1 MSTPLHCTP
10 PLPPN
15 SSCPACIANTVTA
28 CCAVLKH
35 SQCAVLQC
43 CQCCHVP
50 PCCRWLIVALTLFL
64 LSFVS
69 PVIRHGSW
77 NQSMHRT
84 MVLLTIIQS
93 PLLLLA
99 SSPSLVHVAV
109 AAAACRFAPL
119 CRQCCHASI
128 TATVVSRLLSLLA
141 SFCCRGTNFEA
152 LLFLH
157 DTVTMA
163 GLCHSLG
170 NAHGIFAVT
179 AG

>member
-1 MSTPLHCTP
+1 MRCAAVLPMLSCP
-10 PLPPN
+10 PLL
-15 SSCPACIANTVTA
+15 SLVD
-28 CCAVLKH
+28 CC
-35 SQCAVLQC
+35 
-43 CQCCHVP
+43 
-50 PCCRWLIVALTLFL
+50 FD
-64 LSFVS
+64 FVS

-84 MVLLTIIQS
+84 TVLLTIIQS
-93 PLLLLA
+93 PLLLA

-141 SFCCRGTNFEA
+141 SFCCSGTNFEA

-170 NAHGIFAVT
+170 NAHGIFTVT
-179 AG
+179 VG